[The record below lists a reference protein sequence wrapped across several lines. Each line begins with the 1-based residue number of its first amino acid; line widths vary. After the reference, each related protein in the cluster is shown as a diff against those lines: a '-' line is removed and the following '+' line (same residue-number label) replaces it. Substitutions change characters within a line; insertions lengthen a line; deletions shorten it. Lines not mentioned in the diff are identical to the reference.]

1 MRRLLFLLA
10 SALLLASCGSGDDGD
25 TGGSDDGGG
34 SPTSTSGAPTTS
46 PTPSPTPTT
55 PPPLAWGP
63 TQAEYDQAA
72 ALVADMPVERQAGQ
86 VIVARYSGL
95 EPPTGQIED
104 LGLGGVILMGDN
116 VESPE
121 QVQQATAV
129 IQEAGG
135 DRGYPVVIGIDQ
147 EGGTVAR
154 ITEPATEFP
163 AYMTLGA
170 SHDTAMA
177 TEVARASGEELRAMG
192 LTLVFAP
199 DADVTAG
206 PDDPTI
212 GTRSASSDPQVV
224 AETVQASLQGYAQSG
239 IVAVPKH
246 FPGHGS
252 VPADS
257 HEELP
262 VQTASLDELR
272 ARDFVPFQA
281 AVEAG
286 AEAIMVAHIDVEA
299 VDPGVPS
306 SLSPEVI
313 GLLRDE
319 LGFEGA
325 VVTDAQDMAAISEGY
340 GSGAA
345 AVKAL
350 AAGAD
355 ILLMPADVESAHTA
369 IVDAVASGELPA
381 GRLAEAAT
389 RGVALM
395 LHEAAGPAP
404 DPAAVGS
411 HEDLSYE
418 ASLGG
423 VTVVAGACEGP
434 LVEGVIRV
442 VGGEEADRVRFDDA
456 AAAAGLTTDANAPT
470 TVRLLGGTDPGSGDV
485 VVALDRPYA
494 LGRSDAPVKI
504 ALYGRT
510 PGAFR
515 ALAEVLA
522 GSATAA
528 GTLPVPVDGVDQQ
541 GCPSIQ

>member
-10 SALLLASCGSGDDGD
+10 GALLLASCGSGDDGD
-25 TGGSDDGGG
+25 TGGNDDGDSSATDTGV
-34 SPTSTSGAPTTS
+34 PTTNPT

-63 TQAEYDQAA
+63 TQDEYDQAA
-72 ALVADMPVERQAGQ
+72 ALVVDMPVERQAGQ

-95 EPPTGQIED
+95 EPPTSQIAE

-116 VESPE
+116 VESPD
-121 QVQQATAV
+121 QVTSATAA

-135 DRGYPVVIGIDQ
+135 DRGYPVIIGIDQ

-154 ITEPATEFP
+154 IKEPATEFP

-170 SHDTAMA
+170 SRDTAMA
-177 TEVARASGEELRAMG
+177 AEVAQASGEELRGMG
-192 LTLVFAP
+192 LTMVFAP
-199 DADVTAG
+199 DADVTTG

-224 AETVQASLQGYAQSG
+224 AETVQASLRGYAESG
-239 IVAVPKH
+239 ILAVSKH

-355 ILLMPADVESAHTA
+355 IVLMPADVESAHTA
-369 IVDAVASGELPA
+369 IVDAVATGELPA
-381 GRLAEAAT
+381 DRLAEAAT

-395 LHEAAGPAP
+395 LHEASGPAP
-404 DPAAVGS
+404 DPAVVGT

-418 ASLGG
+418 ESLGG
-423 VTVVAGACEGP
+423 LTVVAGACEGP
-434 LVEGVIRV
+434 LVDGVIRV
-442 VGGEEADRVRFDDA
+442 VGGEEADRVRFDAA

-494 LGRSDAPVKI
+494 LGRSEAPVKI

-522 GSATAA
+522 GTSAAT
-528 GTLPVPVDGVDQQ
+528 GTLPVTVDGVEQQ
-541 GCPSIQ
+541 GCPG